1 MPNFR
6 PHNIKLKYITKL
18 IYTITLIGIITLMC
32 DFTDYGIADKL
43 RMKKRISEE
52 EEDWDTEPELEKVQE
67 EREEHV
73 IVTQ

>member
-1 MPNFR
+1 M
-6 PHNIKLKYITKL
+6 
-18 IYTITLIGIITLMC
+18 IYTIKFNGIITLMC

-43 RMKKRISEE
+43 RMKKKISEG

-67 EREEHV
+67 EREEHI

>member
-1 MPNFR
+1 
-6 PHNIKLKYITKL
+6 
-18 IYTITLIGIITLMC
+18 MC

-67 EREEHV
+67 ENEHV
-73 IVTQ
+73 VMTQ

>member
-1 MPNFR
+1 MPNFT
-6 PHNIKLKYITKL
+6 PYNIKLKSLTKL
-18 IYTITLIGIITLMC
+18 IYTITLKGIITLMC

-52 EEDWDTEPELEKVQE
+52 EDWDTEPELEKVQE

>member
-6 PHNIKLKYITKL
+6 PHNIKLKPLTKL
-18 IYTITLIGIITLMC
+18 IYTITLKGIITLMC
-32 DFTDYGIADKL
+32 DFTDYGITDKL
-43 RMKKRISEE
+43 RMKKRISE

>member
-1 MPNFR
+1 M
-6 PHNIKLKYITKL
+6 
-18 IYTITLIGIITLMC
+18 IYTITLNGTITLMC

-43 RMKKRISEE
+43 RMRKKISE

-67 EREEHV
+67 EREEHI

>member
-1 MPNFR
+1 M
-6 PHNIKLKYITKL
+6 
-18 IYTITLIGIITLMC
+18 IYTITLKGTINLMC
-32 DFTDYGIADKL
+32 DFTNYGIEDKL
-43 RMKKRISEE
+43 RMRKRISEE